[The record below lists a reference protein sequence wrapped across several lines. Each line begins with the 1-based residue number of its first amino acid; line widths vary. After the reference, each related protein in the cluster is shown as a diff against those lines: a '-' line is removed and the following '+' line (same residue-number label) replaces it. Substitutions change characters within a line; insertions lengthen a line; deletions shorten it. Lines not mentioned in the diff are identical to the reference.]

1 MSWCTIESDPGVFS
15 ELIQAFGASG
25 AKVEE
30 CYAIDASTLG
40 PLGPVYGLVFL
51 FKHTGSAELRPGA
64 VLAPEADD
72 VFFANQVIGNACATQ
87 ALLHV
92 LLNSPVD
99 LGPILSNFK
108 SFTMDFPPDIRGN
121 ALHDSPEIR
130 TAHNS
135 FARPEPFF
143 IDDKSSKKGGEAFHF
158 VAYVPVNGKVYELD
172 GLRPAPICLGSFGPG
187 EDWATLA
194 CSEIVRRVEGYTGEI
209 RFNLLAVCKDV
220 RSQLQAQIAELAA
233 APASGDVALDVE
245 LRERLSD
252 ARANLASETE
262 KFARYRVE
270 NVRRKHNYIPLV
282 VALFKQLARDKALL
296 PLHDAAKGRA
306 EALAKARAER
316 RRKAKEAASGGG
328 GGARAGDAMADSES
342 EDSS

>member
-1 MSWCTIESDPGVFS
+1 M
-15 ELIQAFGASG
+15 
-25 AKVEE
+25 EE
-30 CYAIDASTLG
+30 CYSIDPETLG
-40 PLGPVYGLVFL
+40 PLAPVYGLVFL

-64 VLAPEADD
+64 VLAPEATD

-99 LGPILSNFK
+99 LGPILGNFK
-108 SFTMDFPPDIRGN
+108 SFTMDFPADIRGN

-158 VAYVPVNGKVYELD
+158 IAYVPVNGKVYELD
-172 GLRPAPICLGSFGPG
+172 GLRPAPICLGSYGPG
-187 EDWATLA
+187 EDWAGLA
-194 CSEIVRRVEGYTGEI
+194 CSEIVRRVEGYTAEI

-220 RSQLQAQIAELAA
+220 RAQLQAEIAGLESLVA
-233 APASGDVALDVE
+233 ASGGTVDADVG
-245 LRERLSD
+245 ERLAD
-252 ARANLASETE
+252 ARSTLASETD

-282 VALFKQLARDKALL
+282 VALFKQLAKDKALL

-306 EALAKARAER
+306 EALMKARLER
-316 RRKAKEAASGGG
+316 RRKAKEAASAGGSG
-328 GGARAGDAMADSES
+328 TGAMADSDS
-342 EDSS
+342 EDSD